1 MPQKRPTYVELGYS
15 GDFGLTG
22 LTELLRQ
29 LCSPDGPAVDL
40 PAALAVAAGSAD
52 GSDGEEAVEL
62 EEDARRLLDVD
73 GAGDGP
79 LSEEVLRTVWL
90 AAAGRVFD
98 PAGSGTDT
106 RGWLRAVADLATERL
121 RQNDRSY
128 VPPPVSPV
136 RDEELCGAVLAE
148 IRVLAGELTRAS
160 ELPELARS
168 LGQVVA
174 RADADLGFRLFLR
187 ALKVY
192 AVQVPKEQYDRFLGL
207 GERLGYPAWIVR
219 DGLDVDWPPIDTARR
234 DTAWNFGLSRLA
246 GNAHQDWHPDT
257 ARREIHRVADADDP
271 AQSPGTAAALLLE
284 DALRL
289 SRSPLSDGTVTTL
302 WVAVSDASLRMDG
315 RDWLRLVADVCGERL
330 REVAPAY
337 TPVVPPAGTESVD
350 TVLREIR
357 ETGLAVTDQAIS
369 PRWRPLPAP
378 DAMAALEQ
386 VVTLVDPDLGF
397 RLFLQM
403 LRVLSVPLTR
413 DQYERY
419 VSIGAGFGYGEC
431 LVDEVEHLVR
441 TGGGH

>member
-22 LTELLRQ
+22 LTELLCH
-29 LCSPDGPAVDL
+29 LCSPDGLAAGLAVDL

-73 GAGDGP
+73 GDGP

-98 PAGSGTDT
+98 PAGSGMDT
-106 RGWLRAVADLATERL
+106 RGWLRAVADLATDRL
-121 RQNDRSY
+121 RQNERSY

-148 IRVLAGELTRAS
+148 IRALARELTRATG
-160 ELPELARS
+160 LPELARS
-168 LGQVVA
+168 LRQVVV

-207 GERLGYPAWIVR
+207 GERLGFPPWVVR
-219 DGLDVDWPPIDTARR
+219 DGLDVGWPPIDTANRS
-234 DTAWNFGLSRLA
+234 TSWNFGLSELA

-257 ARREIHRVADADDP
+257 ARREIHRVADADAP

-289 SRSPLSDGTVTTL
+289 LHSPLSDETVTTL
-302 WVAVSDASLRMDG
+302 WVAVSDAALRMDG
-315 RDWLRLVADVCGERL
+315 RDWLRTVVDVCGERL
-330 REVAPAY
+330 RDVAPAY
-337 TPVVPPAGTESVD
+337 TPEVPPARTGAAD

-357 ETGLAVTDQAIS
+357 ETAPTVADRAVS
-369 PRWRPLPAP
+369 PDWHPLPAP
-378 DAMAALEQ
+378 EVMAALEQ
-386 VVTLVDPDLGF
+386 VVAVVDPDLGF
-397 RLFLQM
+397 RLFLLA
-403 LRVLSVPLTR
+403 LRVLSVPVAR
-413 DQYERY
+413 GQYERY
-419 VSIGAGFGYGEC
+419 EEIGAGFGYGPY
-431 LVDEVEHLVR
+431 LVDEVETLVQ
-441 TGGGH
+441 